1 MLIRPLI
8 NATPAKAC
16 EHAAIASFSAEDG
29 AGRAAG
35 RATLI
40 KDIVHCFRSREF
52 HRPFSRRSTG
62 PAA

>member
-1 MLIRPLI
+1 M
-8 NATPAKAC
+8 
-16 EHAAIASFSAEDG
+16 ASFSAEDG

-40 KDIVHCFRSREF
+40 KDIVQCFRSRQF
-52 HRPFSRRSTG
+52 HRPFSTKTTG

>member
-1 MLIRPLI
+1 M
-8 NATPAKAC
+8 
-16 EHAAIASFSAEDG
+16 ASFNAEDG

-40 KDIVHCFRSREF
+40 KDIVHCFRSNKF
-52 HRPFSRRSTG
+52 HRPFSTKSTG